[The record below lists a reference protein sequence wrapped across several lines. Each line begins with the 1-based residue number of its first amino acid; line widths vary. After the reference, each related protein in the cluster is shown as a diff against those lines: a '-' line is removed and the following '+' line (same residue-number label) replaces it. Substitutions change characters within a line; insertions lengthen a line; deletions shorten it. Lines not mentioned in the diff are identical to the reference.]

1 MHPSKYMLMLRFL
14 YVLPVLSLLTACG
27 GGENH
32 QEVGIESPAA
42 VEADH
47 ARVPDGFDATF
58 ADGMT
63 GAVFQHYLKLRTA
76 LVNDDGDDAAAAG
89 NLAESLG
96 EDYPEL
102 REVAATIAATDEVA
116 AQRVS
121 FAVMTE
127 RIEPLLSRGITGGTI
142 YKQYCPMAFDN
153 DGAEWFS
160 DAKEIR
166 NPYFGERMLKCG
178 KIVATL
184 E

>member
-1 MHPSKYMLMLRFL
+1 MLRIPLF
-14 YVLPVLSLLTACG
+14 LSLVFLVACS

-32 QEVGIESPAA
+32 QKVGIDPPAA
-42 VEADH
+42 VEAEK
-47 ARVPDGFDATF
+47 AATPDSFDASF

-63 GAVFQHYLKLRTA
+63 ETVFQHYLKLRTA
-76 LVNDDGDDAAAAG
+76 LVNDDGDDAAAAAG

-96 EDYPEL
+96 NNYPEL
-102 REVAATIAATDEVA
+102 KKAATVISITEDVA
-116 AQRVS
+116 AQRAA
-121 FAVMTE
+121 FAAMTE
-127 RIEPLLSRGITGGTI
+127 EIEPLISQGITGGTI

-153 DGAEWFS
+153 AGAEWFS

-178 KIVATL
+178 KVVATL